1 MIVRYSRIS
10 IFVLL
15 VAILSAC
22 SFGGSAEPTAVSTA
36 SAPPPTVLPTPSTPL
51 AVLVIP
57 ADMDKTLS
65 DAYQST
71 MYALAQGSGL
81 RFQVRNSFSK
91 ADLDPSLKILIA
103 LPPDP
108 GIAALAT
115 AAPKVQFLAIDIPG
129 ITAGGNVSTLASNNR
144 ADIQA
149 FVAGYTAAM
158 ISDDYRTGMII
169 PKDDGTAQAAA
180 GAFANGMAYYCG
192 LCSSFHIYAD
202 QNGTGISFPQFV
214 QIPTDESPGR
224 FGGYVNY
231 LVGSQKVDALYVYPD
246 PKIAIQQLFDS
257 LGQTGAQIISVT
269 VPNQKPAGWVMAI
282 RPDEVKAIQ
291 TAWPQL
297 LAGQGGQAVPS
308 PLGLSDVDP
317 SFLSPGKERL
327 VQQVLDDLQ
336 SGQIRTGVGQ

>member
-1 MIVRYSRIS
+1 MRLTRS
-10 IFVLL
+10 ILL
-15 VAILSAC
+15 TSLILITSAC
-22 SFGGSAEPTAVSTA
+22 SLGGGTQPTASPAPSAVPSPTSIPTA
-36 SAPPPTVLPTPSTPL
+36 SAPLT
-51 AVLVIP
+51 VLVIP
-57 ADMDKTLS
+57 ADMDKATS

-71 MYALAQGSGL
+71 VYGLAQASGL
-81 RFQVRNSFSK
+81 RFQVRNSFGK
-91 ADLDPSLKILIA
+91 GDLDPSLKILVA

-108 GIAALAT
+108 GIATLAA

-129 ITAGGNVSTLASNNR
+129 VTAGGNVSTLASNSR
-144 ADIQA
+144 GDIQA

-169 PKDDGTAQAAA
+169 PKDDATAQTDA
-180 GAFANGMAYYCG
+180 GAFANGLAYYCG
-192 LCSSFHIYAD
+192 LCSSFRLYAN
-202 QNGTGISFPQFV
+202 QSGGTIGFPQFV

-224 FGGYVNY
+224 FGGYVNF

-246 PKIAIQQLFDS
+246 PKIAIQQLYDA
-257 LGQTGAQIISVT
+257 LGQTGAQIISAT
-269 VPNQKPAGWVMAI
+269 VPSTKPAGWVMAI
-282 RPDEVKAIQ
+282 QQDEVKAIQ

-336 SGQIRTGVGQ
+336 SGRISTGVGQ